1 MLFPLLAVAAVVIG
15 LQFAVSVVSMQ
26 LLFSSATLSVAV
38 GFLPL

>member
-1 MLFPLLAVAAVVIG
+1 MLFPLLAVAVVALG

-26 LLFSSATLSVAV
+26 LLFSSATLLIAV